1 MFFLS
6 ILPSLEATMPFR
18 RVSGL
23 VLGLTAL
30 ALLLAVDAS
39 AGHHHRERQRQREGK
54 HCLPPVT
61 NPAYRAD
68 CGACHLAYL
77 PALLPSASWRN
88 ILQKLPEHFGEQVDL
103 EPGRRQELADYL
115 AANAAERCDAR
126 LAGKIMASL
135 GGQAPLRISQVPY
148 LVHKHQDDDLPA
160 DAFSRPGVGSLAN
173 CAACH
178 TSAEQGDFNEHRV
191 RIPPR

>member
-1 MFFLS
+1 MRSRRF
-6 ILPSLEATMPFR
+6 SL
-18 RVSGL
+18 L
-23 VLGLTAL
+23 LLGLGAL
-30 ALLLAVDAS
+30 VLLLAVDAP
-39 AGHHHRERQRQREGK
+39 AGHHRRERQRGGVGK

-61 NPAYRAD
+61 SPTYRAE
-68 CGACHLAYL
+68 CGACHFAYL
-77 PALLPSASWRN
+77 PALLPSGSWSA
-88 ILQKLPEHFGEQVDL
+88 ILRKLPEHFGEQVDL
-103 EPGRRQELADYL
+103 DPARRQELADYL

-135 GGQAPLRISQVPY
+135 GGQAPQRVSQVPY

-178 TSAEQGDFNEHRV
+178 TGADQGDFNERRV